1 MSYCATTVGAVLKG
15 IVSGKSIRTLE
26 RPAQGN
32 EFGILKV
39 SAVTWGEFRP
49 AESKAMPF
57 EYDPGD
63 CPRAMD
69 GDILISRANTRE
81 LVGAPVM
88 VHGDHPR
95 LLLSDKLLKLI
106 PDETVV
112 DSRYLVRA
120 LRSAGAT
127 LHFSQCAGG
136 SSGSITNITQGDI
149 RSAPLPLP
157 PLPEQRRNAA
167 ILDQADALRAKRRE
181 ALAQLDSLTQSI
193 FIEMFGDPGL
203 NPKSW
208 PELQL
213 GELIVGTPNNG
224 IFKKN
229 EEYGTGTPVV
239 WVEELF
245 KGNEIDCS
253 SSRALLASTRDKARY
268 GLRNGDLLFCRSSL
282 KLAGI
287 GYNNVYLGEDDEAL
301 FECHVIRV
309 SPNQKRIEPRFLN
322 YALRLP
328 SQRQKLFKFA
338 KTVTMTTIDQDG
350 LLKVSVPVPTLDLQ
364 RKFCRYLSAVEVVRR
379 RQMATVA
386 ELDALFASLQHR
398 AFAGQLS

>member
-1 MSYCATTVGAVLKG
+1 MIGRNTLGTRYPSRKLADVVEFLDSQRRPVTESDRVPGPFPYYGANGVQGSIDKFLFDESLVLLAEDGGHFDDPGRG
-15 IVSGKSIRTLE
+15 IAYRISGKTWVNNHAHVLRPKPCIDGNFLARVLE
-26 RPAQGN
+26 N
-32 EFGILKV
+32 YD
-39 SAVTWGEFRP
+39 VT
-49 AESKAMPF
+49 PF
-57 EYDPGD
+57 VTGT
-63 CPRAMD
+63 
-69 GDILISRANTRE
+69 TR
-81 LVGAPVM
+81 G
-88 VHGDHPR
+88 
-95 LLLSDKLLKLI
+95 KLTK
-106 PDETVV
+106 
-112 DSRYLVRA
+112 
-120 LRSAGAT
+120 AGA
-127 LHFSQCAGG
+127 SE
-136 SSGSITNITQGDI
+136 IVV
-149 RSAPLPLP
+149 PLP
-157 PLPEQRRNAA
+157 PLPEQRRIAA

-193 FIEMFGDPGL
+193 FIEMVGDPGL

-213 GELIVGTPNNG
+213 GELIIGTPNNG

-364 RKFCRYLSAVEVVRR
+364 REFCEYLSAVEVVRR
-379 RQMATVA
+379 RQVATVA